1 MSYSAFGWRA
11 AAVAATLFFGL
22 ANSSS
27 AARLTPESH
36 EVRGAVERAIGY
48 LSSDKGSYDRIG
60 GKALIGLVYVK
71 TGADARHPR
80 VAEAVAAI
88 QGIVHDRKVA
98 DGQLPVY
105 DTGLCLIFLLTL
117 DSAKYTPEIDALLA
131 YLQSIQKPHGGWGYL
146 EKPTGD
152 TSMTQYAV
160 LGSWEATQAGF
171 RIPRE
176 MIEGV
181 ADWLV
186 RTQDPSG
193 GFGYQGNVSES
204 NAQVRQKPVRL
215 SLSTAGLGSVY
226 VCAQLL
232 GVNERIDPSNELPPV
247 VMEVKD
253 RGADAKGGALK
264 VSPSRIRAA
273 QALGNAWMTA
283 NYRIDPEKWTFY
295 YLYALERY
303 WSFRESVEGEKKH
316 GWYSEGAH
324 YLIRIQNQNGSWSSK
339 DEKEG
344 ATPVN
349 TAFGAL
355 FLLRSSK
362 KSIQHAYVYRAS
374 TLVGG
379 RGLPHDLSRVALHK
393 GNVVSQPSAGEAA
406 SRLDCLVLASDP
418 GYAQALEV
426 LNFLPATESK
436 ALVDKEGAK
445 LRDLAVAA
453 ASAQVRKAAVR
464 VLAESDDLEQVPTLI
479 GKLDDADL
487 AVVREAND
495 GLRRLSRKLTGFDLA
510 EQPSP
515 AQRQA
520 LIEKWKAWYLAIY
533 PNAEFPN

>member
-1 MSYSAFGWRA
+1 MSRLGFGWQV
-11 AAVAATLFFGL
+11 AVAAGLLWGL
-22 ANSSS
+22 AYDAH
-27 AARLTPESH
+27 AARLTPESR
-36 EVRGAVERAIGY
+36 EVREAIERATGF
-48 LSSDKGSYDRIG
+48 LASGKGSYDRLG
-60 GKALIGLVYVK
+60 GKALIGLVFVK
-71 TGADARHPR
+71 TGADVRHPR

-88 QGIVHDRKVA
+88 QGTIHDHKVA
-98 DGQLPVY
+98 DAQLPVY
-105 DTGLCLIFLLTL
+105 DSGLALIFLVTL
-117 DSAKYTPEIDALLA
+117 DSTKFAPEIDALLA
-131 YLQSIQKPHGGWGYL
+131 YLQTIQKPHGGWGYL

-181 ADWLV
+181 ANWLV

-204 NAQVRQKPVRL
+204 NALVRQKPVRL

-232 GVNERIDPSNELPPV
+232 GISERFDPNTALPPV
-247 VMEVKD
+247 VTEIKD
-253 RGADAKGGALK
+253 RGADAKAGIVK
-264 VSPSRIRAA
+264 VSASRVRAA

-303 WSFRESVEGEKKH
+303 WSFRESTEGEKKH

-324 YLIRIQNQNGSWSSK
+324 YLISIQNQDGSWSSK

-349 TAFGAL
+349 TAFGTL

-362 KSIQHAYVYRAS
+362 KSIQHAYYYRAS
-374 TLVGG
+374 TAVGG
-379 RGLPHDLSRVALHK
+379 RGLPRDTSRVAVQD
-393 GNVVSQPSAGEAA
+393 GGVVSRPSASEAA
-406 SRLDCLVLASDP
+406 ALLDCLMLESDP
-418 GYAQALEV
+418 SYAQALET
-426 LNFLPATESK
+426 LTFLPATESK
-436 ALVDKEGAK
+436 ALVEKEGKK
-445 LRDLAVAA
+445 LRGLALAA
-453 ASAQVRKAAVR
+453 GAAPVRKVVVR
-464 VLAESDDLEQVPTLI
+464 VLAESGDLEQVPILI
-479 GKLDDADL
+479 GKLSDADL
-487 AVVREAND
+487 TVVREAND
-495 GLRRLSRKLTGFDLA
+495 GLRRLSRKLSGFELA
-510 EQPSP
+510 EHPSP
-515 AQRQA
+515 AQRQT
-520 LIEKWKAWYLAIY
+520 LVENWKAWYRAID